1 MNNLRLMAGAFVGAG
16 ALIFI
21 FKGEYAVAAG
31 LLGSMLGF
39 FIGEKNGARK
49 ASKDESEG

>member
-1 MNNLRLMAGAFVGAG
+1 MKYLRLMSGAFVGIG

-39 FIGEKNGARK
+39 FIGEYNGKKEA
-49 ASKDESEG
+49 E

>member
-1 MNNLRLMAGAFVGAG
+1 MKYLRLMAGAFVGVG
-16 ALIFI
+16 ALMFI

-39 FIGEKNGARK
+39 FIGEYNGK
-49 ASKDESEG
+49 KETT